1 MPMRWRALISP
12 AAAWAVVMVVAAA
25 ACGEAITPHT
35 QPSEDVTLAFTRAGR
50 VLKVLV
56 KPGDVVKA
64 GQLLVQLDDA
74 AERAR
79 LEQLKIQAEDT
90 TRIRA
95 AEAQLAQRKVDL
107 AKLEWA
113 FKRGAATD
121 MEVERARLD
130 VRIAE
135 LSLELAQVQH
145 KQDRLQYEQAK
156 IELERMRLVSPI
168 SGRVEQVVVEPGE
181 SADALQNVIRVVNID
196 PLWVDV
202 PASVAEVRRL
212 KLSVGDPAEVTFLT
226 GEAGR
231 PGPTV
236 VGKVIYI
243 AAVADAASNTQT
255 VRVEVPN
262 KALRPAGEHVKVRF
276 KAPPRVAQSGKTG
289 PGGDLQSTSRQKE

>member
-1 MPMRWRALISP
+1 MRWRAILAP
-12 AAAWAVVMVVAAA
+12 AVALAAVLLLAASA
-25 ACGEAITPHT
+25 RGEGIAPHT

-56 KPGDVVKA
+56 KPGDAVKA

-79 LEQLKIQAEDT
+79 LEQLKIQAQDT

-130 VRIAE
+130 VKIAE

-145 KQDRLQYEQAK
+145 KQDQLQYEQAR
-156 IELERMRLVSPI
+156 IELERMRLLSPI

-226 GEAGR
+226 GEAGK

-236 VGKVIYI
+236 AGKVIYI
-243 AAVADAASNTQT
+243 AAVADAASNTRT

-262 KALRPAGEHVKVRF
+262 AALRPAGEHVRVRF
-276 KAPPRVAQSGKTG
+276 KVPPRVARLSEAGSSGGAPESPSK
-289 PGGDLQSTSRQKE
+289 RKE